1 MSNTSDFRGRRVAEQ
16 ANAQRPARPP
26 LERRSRA
33 GATGPGSET
42 VDLDNDPDR
51 GRQASRPSDIPARG
65 WKDILWRV
73 YENVTNH
80 RVMAVAAGVTF
91 YVLLALFPGI
101 AALVSLYGLFAD
113 PTVIGQHLADLSG
126 VIPEGATQVI
136 GDQLKNLTSHGSS
149 TLGATFL
156 LTLAISLWSA
166 NSGMKAMFDALNI
179 VYAEPEKRSFI
190 KLNAWSL
197 AFTVCAI
204 VFLIVAM
211 TAMVVLPALMS
222 YIRLTSITDWIIR
235 IGRWP
240 VLLAVVALAIAILY
254 RYGPSREKA
263 QWRWISW
270 GSAFAAIAW
279 LIVSFLFSF
288 YTSHFGSYNK
298 TYGSLG
304 AVFGFMTWIWLSVIV
319 IMLGAELDAEME
331 HQTVRDTT
339 SDFSKAPGSA
349 GCPDG

>member
-1 MSNTSDFRGRRVAEQ
+1 MSNTSDLSNTSDFRGRRVAEQ

-26 LERRSRA
+26 WSGEAALVQRERAPRQ
-33 GATGPGSET
+33 
-42 VDLDNDPDR
+42 VNLDIDPDR
-51 GRQASRPSDIPARG
+51 GRQASKPSDIPARG

-136 GDQLKNLTSHGSS
+136 AEQLKNLTRHGSS

-179 VYAEPEKRSFI
+179 VYAEPEMRSFI

-204 VFLIVAM
+204 VFLIVALA
-211 TAMVVLPALMS
+211 AMVVLPALMS
-222 YIRLTSITDWIIR
+222 YIRLTSITDWIVR

-240 VLLAVVALAIAILY
+240 VLLAVVAFAVPVRPQPRESAMALDKLGKCLCCDRLAG
-254 RYGPSREKA
+254 RV
-263 QWRWISW
+263 
-270 GSAFAAIAW
+270 FF
-279 LIVSFLFSF
+279 VFLLHIPFRKLQQDLRL
-288 YTSHFGSYNK
+288 FGSGIRVHDMDMAFRHCDPAWSG
-298 TYGSLG
+298 TGRRDG
-304 AVFGFMTWIWLSVIV
+304 A
-319 IMLGAELDAEME
+319 
-331 HQTVRDTT
+331 
-339 SDFSKAPGSA
+339 SDRPRH
-349 GCPDG
+349 DE